1 MTPPPS
7 ITIMGRRIVLPE
19 IAMDRLAPSI
29 TLAPR
34 PSRPGILARLVAAVA
49 LRRSRRSLGDLDD
62 HLLRDVGLSR
72 EDARREAARPAWDA
86 LDEAPWDAPAH
97 WLR

>member
-1 MTPPPS
+1 
-7 ITIMGRRIVLPE
+7 LPE
-19 IAMDRLAPSI
+19 IAMDRLAPSLAAPSL

-34 PSRPGILARLVAAVA
+34 PSRPGLLARLVAATA
-49 LRRSRRSLGDLDD
+49 LRRSRRSLADLDD

-72 EDARREAARPAWDA
+72 EAARREAARPAWDA
-86 LDEAPWDAPAH
+86 LDEVPWDAPAH

>member
-1 MTPPPS
+1 MN
-7 ITIMGRRIVLPE
+7 RV
-19 IAMDRLAPSI
+19 APSPA
-29 TLAPR
+29 LPDV
-34 PSRPGILARLVAAVA
+34 PARLVARGPARAGRLGPLARLLAAMA
-49 LRRSRRSLGDLDD
+49 LRQSRRSLADLDD

-72 EDARREAARPAWDA
+72 EAAQREAARPAWDA